1 MRWAPRLS
9 SPKADATAVGYTK
22 WNLANLPRYRQTPWR
37 ESLAFQRRVKSED
50 VDALLVFLH
59 AARSVGSAAATTLK
73 IRANRFWTRT
83 PDHLVRS
90 SMHYRN
96 RDFGNCKLLNINTFA
111 RGMPVANRP
120 KSTTEHNEARPTHA
134 KTPHDLL
141 AKALNTLMQAIP

>member
-59 AARSVGSAAATTLK
+59 AFSCSDDTQNQSESILDSK
-73 IRANRFWTRT
+73 F
-83 PDHLVRS
+83 
-90 SMHYRN
+90 
-96 RDFGNCKLLNINTFA
+96 
-111 RGMPVANRP
+111 
-120 KSTTEHNEARPTHA
+120 STTWLEARRA
-134 KTPHDLL
+134 ANYGVL
-141 AKALNTLMQAIP
+141 ATVTRRFSTQSSQARTRENSGEHKGIRKPAELIRRFANSCMR